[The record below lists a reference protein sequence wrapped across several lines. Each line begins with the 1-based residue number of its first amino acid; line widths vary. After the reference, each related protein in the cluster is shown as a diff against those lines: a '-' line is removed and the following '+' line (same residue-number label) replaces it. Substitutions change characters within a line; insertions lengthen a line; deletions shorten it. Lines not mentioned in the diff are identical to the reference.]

1 MQQRLTKFLQ
11 KNKVEM
17 EKNVVDGS
25 QPLFGYPLLCFNEKD
40 SSQKEFLKTLCS
52 HVLM

>member
-1 MQQRLTKFLQ
+1 MKSKEKEQ

-25 QPLFGYPLLCFNEKD
+25 QPLFGYPLLCFNEKN
-40 SSQKEFLKTLCS
+40 SSQKEFLKALCS